1 MADLPPEQ
9 RVAKILLLGAGE
21 CGKSTIVKQMKIIHQ
36 QGFDQWEQEWY
47 RRLIMTN
54 VTNGLTAILKQMEV
68 MFKYEHLNVVPIAHN
83 YLNMNPSKS
92 SQEIIESDLKN
103 TLNFRD
109 NGD

>member
-47 RRLIMTN
+47 RRLVMTN
-54 VTNGLTAILKQMEV
+54 VTTGLTAILKQMEV
-68 MFKYEHLNVVPIAHN
+68 RFKYENLSVVPIAHN
-83 YLNMNPSKS
+83 YLNMNPSK
-92 SQEIIESDLKN
+92 
-103 TLNFRD
+103 F
-109 NGD
+109 